1 MGAAMNPIG
10 MSDAQRRRKGRL
22 QLLLVMMIAFAPMV
36 LATCMYVFG
45 FWVPESRSY
54 HGYLIGN
61 GQSRMD
67 LGVSAGERRWQLLVS
82 VPGRCEA
89 TCQQLVYLARQV
101 QIGLGRDAA
110 RASHALAGAQPLD
123 IEYAEKL
130 NREYPRLLRYP
141 LDLSRY
147 GTLAPDLQAP
157 YLWIIDPHGNLV
169 LRYDAGINGKDLL
182 EDLRRLLKLSNIG

>member
-101 QIGLGRDAA
+101 QTGLGRDAA

-147 GTLAPDLQAP
+147 GTLAPDLQAS